1 MKTTKNISVR
11 VLGIF
16 IAIVSLC
23 VHSASSIA
31 QPNFQIDADK
41 IELIGGT
48 RPFKSDLEIERLSV
62 DRYQVFFRLHASAP
76 SIPPEFSLTFRF
88 PKDKVNQ
95 LWNSQTWSNRSFFSL
110 PSYDRAAA
118 DFSIVSGL
126 TLNDQNQITFTSD
139 DRFDSRYISTFV
151 QEENDTLIFGL
162 GFFEDNPPIS
172 QMQEYEVRILVDFRN
187 IPFSEA
193 VYDASKWRLNDL
205 FQQAAIKKQ
214 NDDYPVYSTWYPMH
228 RNIPLENITRELDSL
243 TTFGFK
249 SILVDDGWRSLVKM
263 KVDTMY
269 DYEENSLQTMH
280 LFNEKRKEMG
290 LKLYLWYSLP
300 FMGGNPVI
308 TKKFAPRYIRYK
320 APMQTHVLDP
330 RYPEIRNHLV
340 STYVNFYESWP
351 SDGFWFD
358 FLNEF
363 YPNAPTII
371 SDDLGRD
378 FIDTQLAIDQL
389 MDGMNQRLQKISP
402 GIFMGQE
409 FASAGPDQ
417 AAAQSFLA
425 GFVGINSAPVVREK
439 MVNNRLLYGR
449 HTPFMEI
456 MGVHPRDKS
465 EEVARKLQAILFGN
479 PHLSFFTTTLPEDTK
494 ETIRF
499 WLDYWRENRK
509 ILMESEFEPMQVANQ
524 YPIIKVASEAK
535 IIYGLYA
542 DYNLSLPL
550 VVEQPIDVINA
561 KESSLISFVVNH
573 DGSGYDYEM
582 YNYMGQLV
590 AQDHLKTKRKNTVEV
605 EVPSGGFI
613 RFLPDVTAGR

>member
-1 MKTTKNISVR
+1 MKTTKNINVC

-23 VHSASSIA
+23 VHSANSIA
-31 QPNFQIDADK
+31 QPNFQIDAEK
-41 IELIGGT
+41 IELTGGT

-62 DRYQVFFRLHASAP
+62 DRYQVVFRLHASAP
-76 SIPPEFSLTFRF
+76 SIPPEFSLSFRF

-95 LWNSQTWSNRSFFSL
+95 LWNSQTWSNHSFFSL

-151 QEENDTLIFGL
+151 QEENDTLVFGL

-172 QMQEYEVRILVDFRN
+172 QMQEYLVRILVDLRN

-205 FQQAAIKKQ
+205 FQQAALKKQ
-214 NDDYPVYSTWYPMH
+214 NEDYPVYSTWYPMH

-269 DYEENSLQTMH
+269 EYDENSLQTMH

-290 LKLYLWYSLP
+290 MKLYLWYSLP
-300 FMGGNPVI
+300 FTGGNPVI
-308 TKKFAPRYIRYK
+308 TKKFAPRYLRYK
-320 APMQTHVLDP
+320 TPMQIHVLDP

-363 YPNAPTII
+363 YPNVPTII
-371 SDDLGRD
+371 SEDLGRD
-378 FIDTQLAIDQL
+378 FIDTQLAVDQL
-389 MDGMNQRLQKISP
+389 MQGMHERLQKLNP
-402 GIFMGQE
+402 GIFMGKE
-409 FASAGPDQ
+409 FAPVGPDQ
-417 AAAQSFLA
+417 TGGQSFLA
-425 GFVGINSAPVVREK
+425 GFVGITSAPVVREK

-449 HTPFMEI
+449 YTPFMEI
-456 MGVHPRDKS
+456 VGVHPRDKS
-465 EEVARKLQAILFGN
+465 EEVARKFQAILFGN

-499 WLDYWRENRK
+499 WLDYWKENRK

-524 YPIIKVASEAK
+524 YPIIKAANEAK

-582 YNYMGQLV
+582 YNHMGQLV
-590 AQDHLKTKRKNTVEV
+590 AQDHLKTKRKNTIEV

-613 RFLPDVTAGR
+613 RFLPDATAGR